1 MPTILELFKG
11 STFDKSVKADKDTVI
26 EQELT
31 GIRKRSAVEL
41 NNPLIYGNQAIRI
54 ATRST
59 SSVEKMKQGTG
70 GTAGDGGLIGKGLGE
85 ITGGKFGKFVF
96 GGKVTSLNQARDG
109 VNSRL
114 GIPQDLIP
122 TSVKNTGE
130 LQKGKEQD
138 TMITLSK
145 IKNDAKGTLVGQLLK
160 QSGGGNPVTLG
171 KQILG
176 QGISL
181 GKDKLRT
188 ALFGNPAALGSNTAN
203 PANGGYEYSSQST
216 YSMKIRDVKLQEQVK
231 DKLSIPS
238 KDSDDILKKVTK
250 AKEDVK
256 KKLGDAGSSLKN
268 KLKGTS
274 PNNTEELNKA
284 IESETKTK
292 PSNNLPYSQ
301 TLGNYKNEPEE
312 KLTRI
317 DLSLVSPVYGVDRK
331 DTKGKYGKSDYAF
344 YDVKNNTGRY
354 SPWNPQEKYTS
365 TNNKNWE
372 NLYGLT
378 NGSDTIT
385 QSPVQKRSEEELKQI
400 ENQDLIPL
408 WIKSKRSDR
417 TVHFRSYVTGISE
430 TMSPSWNTS
439 KFFGNPY
446 NFYTYDGIERSV
458 QFTLNVVCLNQ
469 FELASNWEKLEFLTQ
484 QTYPTFGESETTKT
498 FAIPPI
504 ISFRLGNIYKD
515 KVGYIES
522 LSYTIPDTG
531 VWETN
536 IEGLLLPKYI
546 EVGITIKFI
555 EQVGSQS
562 VIYNIKRSGDAIS
575 IINEQ
580 NSSQGG
586 SFTTD
591 AISNSEQPA
600 KVDEYGVESKET
612 NEGSV
617 NTQPTNVQTGKS
629 EPTPQDKQ
637 SGETT
642 TSDNRTT
649 AVTSEKDERIKKI
662 KNKIPN
668 VTDLT
673 AESIAFNSDID
684 LDSLK
689 KLNENTYYF
698 ERSAENGR
706 KWKMAMTLHSMGFS
720 GQGYD
725 MWVSSENGGV
735 DPLK

>member
-11 STFDKSVKADKDTVI
+11 STFDKAVKADKDTVI

-31 GIRKRSAVEL
+31 GIRKNSAVEL

-59 SSVEKMKQGTG
+59 STVEIMKQATG
-70 GTAGDGGLIGKGLGE
+70 GEAATGGLIGKGLGS
-85 ITGGKFGKFVF
+85 ITGGGFGKAVF

-109 VNSRL
+109 INSKL
-114 GIPQDLIP
+114 GIPQNLIP
-122 TSVKNTGE
+122 TFVKNTGK
-130 LQKGKEQD
+130 LQIGKEQK
-138 TMITLSK
+138 TMETLAE
-145 IKNDAKGTLVGQLLK
+145 IKNDASGTILGKFLQ

-181 GKDKLRT
+181 GKNKLKT
-188 ALFGNPAALGSNTAN
+188 ALFGNPAAMGSNTAKT
-203 PANGGYEYSSQST
+203 ANDGYEYSSDSP
-216 YSMKIRDVKLQEQVK
+216 YSEQIKQVRDAEATQE
-231 DKLSIPS
+231 KLSTPTA
-238 KDSDDILKKVTK
+238 DSIAQLEKITNKKLL
-250 AKEDVK
+250 EK
-256 KKLGDAGSSLKN
+256 KKLGKDSL
-268 KLKGTS
+268 T
-274 PNNTEELNKA
+274 NTEGRTIPNTIK
-284 IESETKTK
+284 KTT
-292 PSNNLPYSQ
+292 PELPYTK
-301 TLGNYKNEPEE
+301 TLGNYKIEPED

-331 DTKGKYGKSDYAF
+331 NTNGKYGKSDYAF
-344 YDVKNNTGRY
+344 QDVKNNTGRY
-354 SPWNPQEKYTS
+354 SPWNPQEKYTD
-365 TNNKNWE
+365 TNKKNWE
-372 NLYGLT
+372 TLYGIT
-378 NGSDTIT
+378 NGGDVIT
-385 QSPVQKRSEEELKQI
+385 QSPVKTRSEEELKQI
-400 ENQDLIPL
+400 ENQDLIPF

-417 TVHFRSYVTGISE
+417 TVHFRSYVTAISE
-430 TMSPSWNTS
+430 TTSPTWNTS

-515 KVGYIES
+515 KIGFIDS

-536 IEGLLLPKYI
+536 VEGLLLPKFI

-580 NSSQGG
+580 NQSQGG

-591 AISNSEQPA
+591 AISTNEQPA

-612 NEGSV
+612 KEGGV
-617 NTQPTNVQTGKS
+617 NKTQTNIGTGKS

-637 SGETT
+637 SGEISTG
-642 TSDNRTT
+642 DNRTT
-649 AVTSEKDERIKKI
+649 EVTSEKDERVKKI

-673 AESIAFNSDID
+673 AQSIAFNSEIN
-684 LDSLK
+684 LDSFK
-689 KLNENTYYF
+689 KLNENEYYF
-698 ERSAENGR
+698 EQTYGEGR
-706 KWKMAMTLHSMGFS
+706 ISKMAMTLGTMGFTA
-720 GQGYD
+720 QQYD
-725 MWVSSENGGV
+725 MWVSYDNGGV
-735 DPLK
+735 DPLKQ